1 MKQKFIVVS
10 MKYKGTDITYRRWF
24 DGGKEEILIDKK
36 FAKLM
41 GFPSEQELI
50 KIMLKDTNIDY
61 QQGDKL
67 WCVFDEET
75 QQIIS
80 VSISKPK
87 NNAQ

>member
-24 DGGKEEILIDKK
+24 DGGKEEILIDKN

-50 KIMLKDTNIDY
+50 KTMLKDTNIDY
-61 QQGDKL
+61 QHGDKL

-75 QQIIS
+75 QQITS

>member
-24 DGGKEEILIDKK
+24 DGGKEEILIDKN

-50 KIMLKDTNIDY
+50 KTMLKDTNIDY

-75 QQIIS
+75 QQITS

>member
-24 DGGKEEILIDKK
+24 DGGKEEILIDKN

-50 KIMLKDTNIDY
+50 KTMLKGTDIDY

-75 QQIIS
+75 QQITS

>member
-24 DGGKEEILIDKK
+24 DGGKEEILIDKN

-50 KIMLKDTNIDY
+50 KTMLKDTNIDY

-75 QQIIS
+75 QQITS
-80 VSISKPK
+80 VSVSKPK

>member
-1 MKQKFIVVS
+1 MKQEFIVVS

-24 DGGKEEILIDKK
+24 DGGKEEILIDKN

-41 GFPSEQELI
+41 DFHSEQELI
-50 KIMLKDTNIDY
+50 KTMLKDTNIDY
-61 QQGDKL
+61 QHGDKL

-75 QQIIS
+75 QQITS
-80 VSISKPK
+80 VSVSKPK

>member
-24 DGGKEEILIDKK
+24 DGGKEEILIDKN

-41 GFPSEQELI
+41 GFNSEQELI
-50 KIMLKDTNIDY
+50 KTMLKDTNIDY

-75 QQIIS
+75 QQITS

>member
-24 DGGKEEILIDKK
+24 DGGKEEILIDKN

-87 NNAQ
+87 K

>member
-24 DGGKEEILIDKK
+24 DVGKEEILIDKN

-50 KIMLKDTNIDY
+50 KTMLKDTNIDY

-75 QQIIS
+75 QQITS

>member
-24 DGGKEEILIDKK
+24 DGGKEEILIDKN

-75 QQIIS
+75 QQITS